1 MGISY
6 GVSPQWMATNDKG
19 RKHAATKAIVQDG
32 LVMNLDAGVNDSYS
46 GTGSTWT
53 DLTGNNDFTAY
64 NSPSF
69 TTNNGGMF
77 VFDGTD
83 DYLENTSPVGITVTG
98 PKTFCTYAKIDI
110 TSGWNSDTIFRI
122 TAGSQYDFSFIA
134 RNFSNNPQLTLGY
147 YSGWGGGL
155 PAAYAYAH
163 DGSIFG
169 EYHFYT
175 MSQYDSY
182 VELYIDDQLI
192 VNHDTGRGGVNS
204 NMTMGNLQ
212 ICGTTGLSSNDPLEG
227 EMASALLYNK
237 RLSAKEVKQNYNVM
251 RHRFGI

>member
-1 MGISY
+1 
-6 GVSPQWMATNDKG
+6 MAANDKG

-53 DLTGNNDFTAY
+53 DLTGNNHFTAY

-83 DYLENTSPVGITVTG
+83 DYLENTNPVGITVTG
-98 PKTFCTYAKIDI
+98 AKTFCTYAKIDI
-110 TSGWNSDTIFRI
+110 TSGWNSDFIFKI
-122 TAGSQYDFSFIA
+122 TAGSQYALSFTA
-134 RNFSNNPQLTLGY
+134 RSYNNNPTLSIGY
-147 YSGWGGGL
+147 YSGAGGGF
-155 PAAYAYAH
+155 PAGYTYNH

-169 EYHFYT
+169 QYHFYT
-175 MSQYDSY
+175 ITQYSSY

-192 VNHDTGRGGVNS
+192 VNYDTGLGGVNS
-204 NMTMGNLQ
+204 YLTMGNLQ
-212 ICGTTGLSSNDPLEG
+212 ICGTTGIISNDTLEG
-227 EMASALLYNK
+227 EMASSLLYNR